1 MKNTKNIVKPVQ
13 SKDWA
18 RGERIKVENLSQP
31 IKDFLE
37 ETMKEQDILNVGLK
51 MSRQNKKERTNDKN
65 I

>member
-18 RGERIKVENLSQP
+18 KGERIKVENLSQP
-31 IKDFLE
+31 IKYFLE

-51 MSRQNKKERTNDKN
+51 MSRQNKKERTNGKR
-65 I
+65 

>member
-51 MSRQNKKERTNDKN
+51 MSRQNKKERTNGKR
-65 I
+65 

>member
-18 RGERIKVENLSQP
+18 KGERIKVENLSQP

-51 MSRQNKKERTNDKN
+51 MSRQNKKERTNGKR
-65 I
+65 